1 MDTLDEQVIRAI
13 TTSFGKAIW
22 RRTLVVLTHAQLSPP
37 DGLDYNDF
45 LKRRSDSLLRY
56 IRSGAG
62 IGKRESAV
70 MCIFTCYIIIPI
82 ILYAISACHQL
93 VALCVEHPLPK
104 LHGFCSFSFENSHL
118 EILAINSF
126 VDIIWC
132 SLLWSL
138 GMNSKMDTRYYMK
151 SVFFTLFGFNRD
163 FFCITNFTLYLHYE
177 TEPGL

>member
-1 MDTLDEQVIRAI
+1 MVLPLLITSVVIHLCNLYIMIFFLFLHLTCYQWYCRFLLEKTIDVLLYVDRLDTYRMDTLDEQVIRAI

-82 ILYAISACHQL
+82 ILYAISAMPSIGCT
-93 VALCVEHPLPK
+93 LC
-104 LHGFCSFSFENSHL
+104 GASS
-118 EILAINSF
+118 A
-126 VDIIWC
+126 
-132 SLLWSL
+132 
-138 GMNSKMDTRYYMK
+138 
-151 SVFFTLFGFNRD
+151 
-163 FFCITNFTLYLHYE
+163 
-177 TEPGL
+177 